1 MGLTDRELTDRDLNR
16 ATLERQLLL
25 RRERLDPAEAVRR
38 LGGLQS
44 QEPASP
50 YLALWTR
57 LAKFDPAT
65 LDAAFADR
73 TVVKASLMRL
83 TLHTVHAAD
92 WPAFHAAMLASLRA
106 SRLNDR
112 RFLGTGLTAEDAD
125 AQLPHL
131 ARFLARPH
139 TSGEIEQRLAER
151 LGVTE
156 PRAWWALKMYAPLH
170 HAPTG
175 GPWAF
180 GAESSF
186 QAAKGELDPKRH
198 TEAVH
203 ALLRSYLRAYG
214 PATAQDFAQFTMLRQ
229 PLVRQALTELDG
241 EVVPVKGPNRAA
253 LFDLAELQ
261 ASGLPDA
268 ETPAPPRLLPM
279 WDGTLLGYAD
289 RSRIVPAEYRS
300 LVIQRNGDVLPTL
313 LVDGYVAG
321 VWRPAEA
328 GAGIE
333 ATAFRA
339 LDEDTWTGLAAEA
352 VALRRFLDKRDPGL
366 YRRYAHWWT
375 KGMPRAEVR
384 ILAG

>member
-1 MGLTDRELTDRDLNR
+1 MGLTDRELNR
-16 ATLERQLLL
+16 ATLQRQLLL

-57 LAKFDPAT
+57 LAKFDPAA
-65 LDAAFADR
+65 LDKAFADR

-83 TLHTVHAAD
+83 TLHTVHGAD

-112 RFLGTGLTAEDAD
+112 RFLSTGLTAEDAD
-125 AQLPHL
+125 AQLPDL
-131 ARFLARPH
+131 ARFLSRPR
-139 TSGEIEQRLAER
+139 SAEEIEKRLAER

-175 GPWAF
+175 GPWTF
-180 GAESSF
+180 GAESPSF
-186 QAAKGELDPKRH
+186 QAARGELDPKQH

-203 ALLRSYLRAYG
+203 TLLRSYLRAYG

-229 PLVRQALTELDG
+229 PLVKQALTELDG
-241 EVVPVKGPNRAA
+241 EVVPVKGPNRMN
-253 LFDLAELQ
+253 LFDLADLQ
-261 ASGLPDA
+261 SASDHPDA
-268 ETPAPPRLLPM
+268 DTPAPPRLLPM
-279 WDGTLLGYAD
+279 WDGTLLAYAD
-289 RSRIVPAEYRS
+289 RTRIVPAEYRS

-321 VWRPAEA
+321 VWRPTE
-328 GAGIE
+328 GGIE
-333 ATAFRA
+333 ATAFRS
-339 LDEDTWTGLAAEA
+339 LDKDTWSGLATEA
-352 VALRRFLDKRDPGL
+352 AALSRFLSKRDPGL
-366 YRRYAHWWT
+366 YQRYAHWWT

-384 ILAG
+384 ILPG